1 MKRDAIDLGPLLTP
15 VARERLVRRVMAAA
29 LPELQRR
36 AMGRGPILVLA
47 DWARPALAAAALI
60 ALASAL
66 ALGLARPGSAVSPT
80 PASGLA
86 EALNVPSPV
95 STWIVTDRD
104 PTVGD
109 MIAVVEG
116 GIR

>member
-1 MKRDAIDLGPLLTP
+1 MKRDGIDLGPLLTP
-15 VARERLVRRVMAAA
+15 VARERLVRRVMEAA

-36 AMGRGPILVLA
+36 ATERGAMVVLA

-66 ALGLARPGSAVSPT
+66 ALGLARPGAAAL
-80 PASGLA
+80 PAPSTGFA
-86 EALNVPSPV
+86 EALNVPAPV
-95 STWIVTDRD
+95 STWIVTERE

-109 MIAVVEG
+109 MIAAVEG